1 MIGAVAEELP
11 GMASDGVRL
20 GEFGAWMTAEQKRV
34 YLLCRRML
42 QDPGEAD
49 CATQDIFLKA
59 YNALN
64 RAHRETEDPDAQG
77 RWLTRIAVNTCLD
90 RLRSKSWKIW
100 QRRPS
105 AGDEAAF
112 FQTVAAVEPDA
123 ERRLFATQIQKRLE
137 LALRKLSSRQRAVF
151 CLRHYDGLA
160 LDEIAEAL
168 KLDQGTVKSHLSRA
182 IAKLRDE
189 LRDLYTRGY
198 RQPPDR
204 GGVPAQREV

>member
-11 GMASDGVRL
+11 GTVSSVRL
-20 GEFGAWMTAEQKRV
+20 GEFGAWMTAEQRRV

-59 YNALN
+59 YNARH
-64 RAHRETEDPDAQG
+64 RADRQTEDPDAQG

-90 RLRSKSWKIW
+90 RLRSKSWRIW
-100 QRRPS
+100 QRRPA
-105 AGDEAAF
+105 AGDESALL
-112 FQTVAAVEPDA
+112 QTVASIEPDA
-123 ERRLFATQIQKRLE
+123 ERQLFAAQIQKRLE
-137 LALRKLSSRQRAVF
+137 LALQKLSGRQRAVF

-160 LDEIAEAL
+160 LDEIAATL

-189 LRDLYTRGY
+189 LRDLYMKGH
-198 RQPPDR
+198 RQPGER
-204 GGVPAQREV
+204 GMTPAQREA

>member
-11 GMASDGVRL
+11 GTVSGVRV
-20 GEFGAWMTAEQKRV
+20 GEFGRWMAAEQKRV

-59 YNALN
+59 YNALT
-64 RAHRETEDPDAQG
+64 RAELETEDSDVQG

-100 QRRPS
+100 QRRPAADDES
-105 AGDEAAF
+105 AIMQA
-112 FQTVAAVEPDA
+112 VASIEPNP
-123 ERRLFATQIQKRLE
+123 ERRLFAREIQKRLE
-137 LALRKLSSRQRAVF
+137 LALRKLSGRQRAVF

-160 LDEIAEAL
+160 LGEIASAL
-168 KLDQGTVKSHLSRA
+168 NLDQGTVKSHLSRA
-182 IAKLRDE
+182 ITKLRDE
-189 LRDLYTRGY
+189 LRDLYLRG
-198 RQPPDR
+198 DR
-204 GGVPAQREV
+204 RPIERGMTPAEKEV

>member
-1 MIGAVAEELP
+1 MIGAVAEELR
-11 GMASDGVRL
+11 GTVRGVL
-20 GEFGAWMTAEQKRV
+20 IGEFGTWMAAEQKRV

-64 RAHRETEDPDAQG
+64 RGYSETGGPDAQG

-100 QRRPS
+100 QRRPRAEDES
-105 AGDEAAF
+105 ALL
-112 FQTVAAVEPDA
+112 QTVASVEPNA
-123 ERRLFATQIQKRLE
+123 ERRLFAAQIQKRLE
-137 LALRKLSSRQRAVF
+137 LALQKLSGRQRAVF

-160 LDEIAEAL
+160 LDEIAAAL

-189 LRDLYTRGY
+189 LRDLYMSGH
-198 RQPPDR
+198 RQPAER
-204 GGVPAQREV
+204 GTASAQRDV

>member
-11 GMASDGVRL
+11 GTVSGVRL
-20 GEFGAWMTAEQKRV
+20 GDFGRWMTAEQKRV

-59 YNALN
+59 YTALK
-64 RAHRETEDPDAQG
+64 RAEIETEDPEAQG

-100 QRRPS
+100 QRRPAAEDES
-105 AGDEAAF
+105 AIMR
-112 FQTVAAVEPDA
+112 TVASIEPDA
-123 ERRLFATQIQKRLE
+123 ERRLFAREIQKRLE
-137 LALRKLSSRQRAVF
+137 LALRKLSGRQRAVF

-160 LDEIAEAL
+160 LEEIAAAL

-189 LRDLYTRGY
+189 LRDLYLRGDQ
-198 RQPPDR
+198 QPGER
-204 GGVPAQREV
+204 GMTPAEREV

>member
-11 GMASDGVRL
+11 GTVSGVRV
-20 GEFGAWMTAEQKRV
+20 GEFGAWMAAEQRRV

-64 RAHRETEDPDAQG
+64 RANREAEDPDAQG

-100 QRRPS
+100 QRRPG
-105 AGDEAAF
+105 AGDESALL
-112 FQTVAAVEPDA
+112 QTVPSVEPDA
-123 ERRLFATQIQKRLE
+123 ERRFFAAQIRTRLE
-137 LALRKLSSRQRAVF
+137 LALGKLSGRQRAVF

-160 LDEIAEAL
+160 LDEIASAL
-168 KLDQGTVKSHLSRA
+168 KLDLGTVKSHLSRA

-189 LRDLYTRGY
+189 LQDLYLRGHQ
-198 RQPPDR
+198 QPGER
-204 GGVPAQREV
+204 GAPAQREV

>member
-11 GMASDGVRL
+11 GTVSSVRL
-20 GEFGAWMTAEQKRV
+20 GEFGTWMAAEQRRV

-64 RAHRETEDPDAQG
+64 RANREAEDPDAQG

-100 QRRPS
+100 QRRPA
-105 AGDEAAF
+105 AGDESALL
-112 FQTVAAVEPDA
+112 QTVPSGEPDA
-123 ERRLFATQIQKRLE
+123 ERRLFAAQIRTRLE
-137 LALRKLSSRQRAVF
+137 LALRKLSGRQRAVF

-160 LDEIAEAL
+160 LDEIAAAL

-189 LRDLYTRGY
+189 LRDLYLRGH
-198 RQPPDR
+198 RQPEER
-204 GGVPAQREV
+204 GTPAQREV